1 MAHRVGFGRRRFLL
15 LAGACCVA
23 PAPWAP
29 VGAGAA
35 EAAADSGLPRPTGE
49 VLLTVSGAVA
59 RTNSPGGAEFDRA
72 MLESLG
78 TATTRTSTPY
88 TEGVQEFRG
97 VPLRRLLDAV
107 GARGARA
114 TATALNDYRAE
125 LPLSD
130 ADLPGV
136 LLATERN
143 GVPMPVRDKGPLWLI
158 YPLDSDPRLQ
168 RRETYAKMVW
178 QLRRIEVR

>member
-1 MAHRVGFGRRRFLL
+1 MAHRAGFGRRRFLL
-15 LAGACCVA
+15 IAGACCC
-23 PAPWAP
+23 
-29 VGAGAA
+29 AGAVPPA
-35 EAAADSGLPRPTGE
+35 RAGASADPGLARPAGA

-59 RTNSPGGAEFDRA
+59 RTNSPAGADFDRA

-78 TATTRTSTPY
+78 TATIRTSTPY
-88 TEGVQEFRG
+88 TSGVQEFRG

-107 GARGARA
+107 GARGVRA
-114 TATALNDYRAE
+114 TATALNDYSVD

-143 GVPMPVRDKGPLWLI
+143 GGPMSVREKGPIWLV